1 MGPGTPAARAQ
12 DRAIDCGFDKA
23 TKGLS
28 LLADAEE
35 EGSRIEDEAG

>member
-12 DRAIDCGFDKA
+12 DQAINCGLDTA

-28 LLADAEE
+28 LLADAEN
-35 EGSRIEDEAG
+35 EGSKIQAAAG